1 MADYQSY
8 KKIQGDQA
16 IVANSIGAGQVTGL
30 STAFVRRDFYWNC
43 CWWQACNGG
52 CSASWT
58 VPTGVQSIQ
67 FEITSGG
74 GSGGPARCCMNGYY
88 NAGSG
93 AYATILLRADEGD
106 FTPGSSTYC
115 ICAAGSSRCSE
126 NGCCNGRRGC
136 GYCGCESYVTGPG
149 LSNFC
154 AGGGSYG
161 HGKCSENCYTCKM
174 ETQCEFC
181 HNTTRAK
188 TCGMDWGLTG
198 VQPGAMEN
206 QFCNNIRYGR
216 SVSAPGPWGAGMM
229 SIGRDKCSQGDKR
242 GCCMGHSL
250 FPGGGGFTGSTRGNG
265 NCWGDW
271 GQGGVVVVTYW
282 S

>member
-74 GSGGPARCCMNGYY
+74 GSGGVARCCTGGYY
-88 NAGSG
+88 NGGSG
-93 AYATILLRADEGD
+93 AYATVLLRADEGD

-154 AGGGSYG
+154 AAGGSYG
-161 HGKCSENCYTCKM
+161 HLKCSGDCYTCKM

-181 HNTTRAK
+181 NNTARAR

-198 VQPGAMEN
+198 IQPGAFEN
-206 QFCNNIRYGR
+206 QYCAGVRHGR
-216 SVSAPGPWGAGMM
+216 SMSAPGPWGGGMM
-229 SIGRDKCSQGDKR
+229 AVGREKCGQGDKR

-265 NCWGDW
+265 QCWGDW